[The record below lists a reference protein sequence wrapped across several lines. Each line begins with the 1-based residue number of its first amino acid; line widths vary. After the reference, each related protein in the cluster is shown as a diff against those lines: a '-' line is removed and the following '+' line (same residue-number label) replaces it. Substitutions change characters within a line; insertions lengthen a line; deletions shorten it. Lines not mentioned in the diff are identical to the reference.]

1 MNNKITYR
9 KKGDYLIP
17 NLAIENGENVILGK
31 YGRARLNYVKENKR
45 GLYNELMMNGSLI
58 SCLNGI
64 DERCNKI
71 VRITI
76 REMAKE
82 NNVDEKLKAKNQLK
96 WVGLMN
102 NFKNV
107 AEEIVLNE
115 LIYW

>member
-9 KKGDYLIP
+9 KEGDYLIP
-17 NLAIENGENVILGK
+17 NIALENSENVVLGK
-31 YGRARLNYVKENKR
+31 YGRARLNYIKENKR

-58 SCLNGI
+58 SYLNGI

-82 NNVDEKLKAKNQLK
+82 NNVNEKLKAIDQLK
-96 WVGLMN
+96 WVSLMN
-102 NFKNV
+102 NFKNA
-107 AEEIVLNE
+107 AEEIVFNE
-115 LIYW
+115 IIYV